1 MTRPRLWI
9 AAVVLLALL
18 VFTPLRFAT
27 GLIGLGDGAVSARSA
42 SGLIW
47 AGRLDQAR
55 VAGLDLGTLDV
66 GLHPLPLA
74 LGRAR
79 IGFERSEGNGAPLSG
94 AIESG
99 IGRRGFDGVT
109 GSLPGGNIGG
119 LPVESIA
126 FDNARLLFVDG
137 QCREAGG
144 RVTLTL
150 GLSIAGLELRN
161 GLSGDLRC
169 EGREAAVTLAGQSGL
184 ERLTLTVDADGKY
197 VARLGVQSADPLLG
211 AALSAAG
218 FGTTAEGYVRT
229 MRGRF

>member
-9 AAVVLLALL
+9 AAGVLLALL
-18 VFTPLRFAT
+18 IFMPLRFAT
-27 GLIGLGDGAVSARSA
+27 ALIGLGDDGISARSA
-42 SGLIW
+42 SGLVW
-47 AGRLDQAR
+47 AGRLEQTR
-55 VAGLDLGTLDV
+55 VGPLDLGTFDV

-79 IGFERSEGNGAPLSG
+79 IGFERSDGSGAPLSG

-109 GSLPGGNIGG
+109 GTIAGGDIGG
-119 LPVESIA
+119 LPIESIA

-144 RVTLTL
+144 RATLTI
-150 GLSIAGLELRN
+150 GLSMAGLELRN

-169 EGREAAVTLAGQSGL
+169 EGRAAAVTLAGQSGL
-184 ERLTLTVDADGKY
+184 ERLTLTVDADGNY

-218 FGTTAEGYVRT
+218 FGPTAEGYVRT
-229 MRGRF
+229 MRGQF